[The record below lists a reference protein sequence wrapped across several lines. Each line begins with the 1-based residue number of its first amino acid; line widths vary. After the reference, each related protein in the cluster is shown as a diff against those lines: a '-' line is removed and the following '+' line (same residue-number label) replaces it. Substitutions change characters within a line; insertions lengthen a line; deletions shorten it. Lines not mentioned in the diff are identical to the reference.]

1 MSAVKMKITGAYGQG
16 YRHLPWLAKQRVT
29 WPLGQ
34 LQLTDDAIAL
44 VMPGLRGIGSRMI
57 PIESIT
63 AVELRKPPLYPAAF
77 RVIRFR
83 SSQPEVDRIDFA
95 AFQPWSRYSIT

>member
-1 MSAVKMKITGAYGQG
+1 MSAVKMKITGAYRQG

-29 WPLGQ
+29 WPLGR

-63 AVELRKPPLYPAAF
+63 AVELRKPSL
-77 RVIRFR
+77 
-83 SSQPEVDRIDFA
+83 
-95 AFQPWSRYSIT
+95 